1 MAQTV
6 QNNNYGINRI
16 GGTGIGSHAGQ
27 GLFEE
32 SSTAKYDLGEKL
44 EFSDGRVFRYTQA
57 GAAITAGHLVGQD
70 FSAGNI
76 AEFDDATISPVA
88 AGSTVIT
95 ITASALSGVD
105 DVNELAGSYLMTID
119 GTGEYYSYKIKSHG
133 VESSN
138 AVEFTL
144 YDPLH
149 TAVATGTTDLQI
161 IAPAFRKVITCAAS
175 TDANSDTMPVGV
187 SFRGLTSAYYG
198 WIQTSGIACIRYDLN
213 GLTATDVHAGRP
225 VVPSV
230 NHGGSVQPS
239 QAAAEGT
246 ANDLTYQV
254 GTLAYGDV
262 VDNQQA
268 AVYLNLPA

>member
-1 MAQTV
+1 MTV
-6 QNNNYGINRI
+6 QNHSFTTNRI
-16 GGTGIGSHAGQ
+16 GGTGIGSKFGQ
-27 GLFEE
+27 GLFAE
-32 SSTAKYDLGEKL
+32 SSTPKFALGEKM
-44 EFSDGRVFRYTQA
+44 EFSDGRVFRYTKA
-57 GAAITAGHLVGQD
+57 GAAITAGRLVAQD
-70 FSAGNI
+70 FDAGNI
-76 AEFDDATISPVA
+76 VEFDDATISPVA

-105 DVNELAGSYLMTID
+105 DANELAGSYLMTVD

-144 YDPLH
+144 YDPLV
-149 TAVATGTTDLQI
+149 TAVASGTTDFQI
-161 IAPAFRKVITCAAS
+161 IAPAFRQVVLCATT

-187 SFRGLTSAYYG
+187 SFLGLSSGYYG
-198 WIQTSGIACIRYDLN
+198 WIQTGGIASVRYDIN

-230 NHGGSVQPS
+230 NHAGSVQPS
-239 QAAAEGT
+239 QAAGEGT
-246 ANDLTYQV
+246 ANDLSYQI

-262 VDNQQA
+262 VDDQQA
-268 AVYLNLPA
+268 AVYLNLPV

>member
-1 MAQTV
+1 MSQTF
-6 QNNNYGINRI
+6 QNNNYGVNRI
-16 GGTGIGSHAGQ
+16 GGTGVGSHQGQ

-32 SSTAKYDLGEKL
+32 SSYAKFDLGEKL
-44 EFSDGRVFRYTQA
+44 EFSDGRVFRYTKA
-57 GAAITAGHLVGQD
+57 GAAITAGHLVAQD

-88 AGSTVIT
+88 AGSSVIT
-95 ITASALSGVD
+95 VTASALSGVD
-105 DVNELAGSYLMTID
+105 DANELAGSYLMTID
-119 GTGEYYSYKIKSHG
+119 GTGEYYSYKIKSHT

-149 TAVATGTTDLQI
+149 TAVVSGETDLQI
-161 IAPAFRKVITCAAS
+161 IAPAFRQVVTCAAS

-187 SFRGLTSAYYG
+187 SFRGLTSGYYG
-198 WIQTSGIACIRYDLN
+198 WIQTSGIASVRFDLN
-213 GLTATDVHAGRP
+213 SLTATDVHAGRP

-230 NHGGSVQPS
+230 NHAGAVQPS

-254 GTLAYGDV
+254 GTLSYGDV
-262 VDNQQA
+262 VDDQQA
-268 AVYLNLPA
+268 AVYLNLPK

>member
-1 MAQTV
+1 MATV
-6 QNNNYGINRI
+6 QNNDYTTNRI
-16 GGTGIGSHAGQ
+16 GGTGVGSRAGQ
-27 GLFEE
+27 GLFKE
-32 SSTAKYDLGEKL
+32 SSTARYDLGAKL

-57 GAAITAGHLVGQD
+57 GGAVTAGHLVAQD

-95 ITASALSGVD
+95 VTASALSGVD
-105 DVNELAGSYLMTID
+105 DANELAGSFLMTVD
-119 GTGEYYSYKIKSHG
+119 GTGEYYSYKIKSHT

-144 YDPLH
+144 FDPLH
-149 TAVATGTTDLQI
+149 VALVSGETDLQI

-175 TDANSDTMPVGV
+175 TDANTDTMPVGV

-198 WIQTSGIACIRYDLN
+198 WIQTSGIACVRYDLN

-246 ANDLTYQV
+246 ANDLSYQV
-254 GTLAYGDV
+254 GILAYGDV

-268 AVYLNLPA
+268 GVYLNLPA

>member
-57 GAAITAGHLVGQD
+57 GAAITAGHLVAQD

-88 AGSTVIT
+88 AGATVIT

-105 DVNELAGSYLMTID
+105 AVNELAGSYLMTID
-119 GTGEYYSYKIKSHG
+119 GTGEYYSYKIKSHS
-133 VESSN
+133 VENGSN

-144 YDPLH
+144 FDPLH
-149 TAVATGTTDLQI
+149 TAVVSGETDLQI
-161 IAPAFRKVITCAAS
+161 IAPAFRAVVACGT
-175 TDANSDTMPVGV
+175 TPDANTDTMPVGV
-187 SFRGLTSAYYG
+187 THRTLTSGYYG
-198 WIQTSGIACIRYDLN
+198 WIQTSGIASVRYDLN
-213 GLTATDVHAGRP
+213 SLTATTVHAGRP
-225 VVPSV
+225 VVPSA
-230 NHGGSVQPS
+230 NHAGQIM
-239 QAAAEGT
+239 AASAH
-246 ANDLTYQV
+246 ASNNDTVGQV

>member
-1 MAQTV
+1 MAITV
-6 QNNNYGINRI
+6 QNNNFGIGRI
-16 GGTGIGSHAGQ
+16 GGTGIGNNDGQ
-27 GLFEE
+27 GLFSEH
-32 SSTAKYDLGEKL
+32 SAPRFDLGAKL
-44 EFSDGRVFRYTQA
+44 EFSDGRVFRYTKA
-57 GAAITAGHLVGQD
+57 GGSITAGHLVAQD

-76 AEFDDATISPVA
+76 AEFDDATISPVT

-105 DVNELAGSYLMTID
+105 DVNELAGSYLMTVD
-119 GTGEYYSYKIKSHG
+119 GDGEYYSYKIKSHG

-144 YDPLH
+144 YDPIH
-149 TAVATGTTDLQI
+149 TAVVSGTTDLQI
-161 IAPAFRKVITCAAS
+161 IAPAFRQVQTCAAS
-175 TDANSDTMPVGV
+175 TDANTDTMPVGV

-198 WIQTSGIACIRYDLN
+198 WIQTGGIACVRYDLN
-213 GLTATDVHAGRP
+213 SLTATDIHAGRP

-246 ANDLTYQV
+246 ANDLSLQV

-262 VDNQQA
+262 VNDQQA
-268 AVYLNLPA
+268 AVYLNLPT

>member
-1 MAQTV
+1 VTV
-6 QNNNYGINRI
+6 QNHSFTTNRI
-16 GGTGIGSHAGQ
+16 GGTGIGSKAGQ
-27 GLFEE
+27 GLFVE
-32 SSTAKYDLGEKL
+32 SEKPRFALGEKL
-44 EFSDGRVFRYTQA
+44 EFSDGRVFRYTRA
-57 GAAITAGHLVGQD
+57 GAAITAGHLVAQD

-105 DVNELAGSYLMTID
+105 DVNELAGSYLMAID
-119 GTGEYYSYKIKSHG
+119 GNGEYYSYKIKSHS

-144 YDPLH
+144 YDPLVV
-149 TAVATGTTDLQI
+149 AVVSGTTDLQI
-161 IAPAFRKVITCAAS
+161 IAPAFRQVVLCASS

-187 SFRGLTSAYYG
+187 SFLGLTSQYYG
-198 WIQTSGIACIRYDLN
+198 WIQTSGIASVRYDLN
-213 GLTATDVHAGRP
+213 SLTATDVHAGRP

-230 NHGGSVQPS
+230 NHAGAVQPS

-246 ANDLTYQV
+246 ANDLKYQV
-254 GTLAYGDV
+254 GITAYGDI
-262 VDNQQA
+262 VDDQQA
-268 AVYLNLPA
+268 AIYLNLPA

>member
-1 MAQTV
+1 MAQTT
-6 QNNNYGINRI
+6 QNNNYTTNRV
-16 GGTGIGSHAGQ
+16 GGTGVGSRHGQ
-27 GLFEE
+27 GLFDE
-32 SSTAKYDLGEKL
+32 SATAKYDLGEKL
-44 EFSDGRVFRYTQA
+44 EFSDGRVFRYTKA
-57 GAAITAGHLVGQD
+57 GASITAGHLVAQD

-119 GTGEYYSYKIKSHG
+119 GTGEYYSYKIKSHT

-144 YDPLH
+144 FDPLH
-149 TAVATGTTDLQI
+149 AAVVSGETDLQI
-161 IAPAFRKVITCAAS
+161 IAPAFRAVVPCATT

-187 SFRGLTSAYYG
+187 SHRTLTSGYYG
-198 WIQTSGIACIRYDLN
+198 WIQTSGIASVRFDAN
-213 GLTATDVHAGRP
+213 SVTATDVHAGRP

-230 NHGGSVQPS
+230 NHAGSVQPS
-239 QAAAEGT
+239 KIPTEST
-246 ANDLTYQV
+246 ADDVTYQV
-254 GTLAYGDV
+254 GVLAYGDV

>member
-1 MAQTV
+1 
-6 QNNNYGINRI
+6 
-16 GGTGIGSHAGQ
+16 
-27 GLFEE
+27 
-32 SSTAKYDLGEKL
+32 
-44 EFSDGRVFRYTQA
+44 
-57 GAAITAGHLVGQD
+57 
-70 FSAGNI
+70 
-76 AEFDDATISPVA
+76 
-88 AGSTVIT
+88 
-95 ITASALSGVD
+95 
-105 DVNELAGSYLMTID
+105 MTID

-144 YDPLH
+144 FDPIH
-149 TAVATGTTDLQI
+149 TALASGTTDLQI
-161 IAPAFRKVITCAAS
+161 IAPAFRQVITCAAS

-187 SFRGLTSAYYG
+187 SFRGLTSGYYG
-198 WIQTSGIACIRYDLN
+198 WIQTSGIACVRFDLN
-213 GLTATDVHAGRP
+213 SLTATDVHAGRP
-225 VVPSV
+225 VVPSA

-239 QAAAEGT
+239 QAAGQDT

>member
-1 MAQTV
+1 MATV
-6 QNNNYGINRI
+6 QNNNYGTNRI
-16 GGTGIGSHAGQ
+16 GGTGVGSHAGQ
-27 GLFEE
+27 GLFAE
-32 SSTAKYDLGEKL
+32 SSTAKYDLGAKL
-44 EFSDGRVFRYTQA
+44 EFSDGRVFRYTKA
-57 GAAITAGHLVGQD
+57 GAAITAGHLVAQD

-105 DVNELAGSYLMTID
+105 DANELAGSYLMTID
-119 GTGEYYSYKIKSHG
+119 GTGEYYSYKIKSHT

-144 YDPLH
+144 FDPLH
-149 TAVATGTTDLQI
+149 TAVVSGETDLQI
-161 IAPAFRKVITCAAS
+161 IAPAFRQVITCAAS

-187 SFRGLTSAYYG
+187 SFRGLTSGYYG
-198 WIQTSGIACIRYDLN
+198 WIQTSGIACVRYDRN
-213 GLTATDVHAGRP
+213 SLTATDIHAGRP